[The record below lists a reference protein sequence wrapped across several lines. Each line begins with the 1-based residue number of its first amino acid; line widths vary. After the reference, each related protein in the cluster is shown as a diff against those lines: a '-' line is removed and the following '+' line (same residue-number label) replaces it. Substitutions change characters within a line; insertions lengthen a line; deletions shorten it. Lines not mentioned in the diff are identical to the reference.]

1 MPKPIRTGKRNNK
14 LNTSQRRRTKEEMFP
29 MVELWQHS
37 GLSKKRFCEEK
48 GIVKSV
54 FHYWYKKYRE
64 EEGQGGFIPLIPDT
78 PHSGI
83 QGPSIEVQ
91 YPNGVVLKLPA
102 STPASL
108 VRQYVG
114 Q

>member
-1 MPKPIRTGKRNNK
+1 ME
-14 LNTSQRRRTKEEMFP
+14 NTQRRRTKEEMFP

-64 EEGQGGFIPLIPDT
+64 EDGQGGFIPLIADT

>member
-1 MPKPIRTGKRNNK
+1 ME
-14 LNTSQRRRTKEEMFP
+14 NTQRRRTKEEMFP

-64 EEGQGGFIPLIPDT
+64 EDGQGGFIPLIPDT

-83 QGPSIEVQ
+83 QGPSIEVH
-91 YPNGVVLKLPA
+91 YPNGVVLKVSA
-102 STPASL
+102 TTPAGL
-108 VRQYVG
+108 VRQYAG